1 MMMMRTTRSLWA
13 GAFILVS
20 ALACLPEDQ
29 RTDSVDPSTAG
40 RDLPAEAMV
49 QLDSGNVAYREG
61 DYDGALR
68 YYVRVTEI
76 APDDA
81 TGWFGI
87 YMAQEAL
94 GNAAAAD
101 SAIAEARRRN
111 PGASL
116 IRDTLESP

>member
-1 MMMMRTTRSLWA
+1 MTRLTRSLWA
-13 GAFILVS
+13 ATFVL
-20 ALACLPEDQ
+20 ATATACLPDDQ
-29 RTDSVDPSTAG
+29 RTDSVDPETAG
-40 RDLPAEAMV
+40 RELSAEAMA

-61 DYDGALR
+61 DYDGALA
-68 YYVRVTEI
+68 YYVRVTEM

-94 GNAAAAD
+94 GNRAAAD

-116 IRDTLESP
+116 IRDTLP

>member
-1 MMMMRTTRSLWA
+1 MRMMPARRWIWA
-13 GAFILVS
+13 MGWVFLVGT
-20 ALACLPEDQ
+20 ACMPDDQ
-29 RTDSVDPSTAG
+29 RTDSVDPSSAG
-40 RDLPAEAMV
+40 RELPAEAMA

-61 DYDGALR
+61 EFQRALEH
-68 YYVRVTEI
+68 YLRVTEM

-101 SAIAEARRRN
+101 SAIAEARKRN

>member
-1 MMMMRTTRSLWA
+1 MRTARPWIWA
-13 GAFILVS
+13 LGWVLL
-20 ALACLPEDQ
+20 ALTGCLPDDQ

-40 RDLPAEAMV
+40 RELPAEAMA
-49 QLDSGNVAYREG
+49 QLDSGNVAYRAG
-61 DYDGALR
+61 DFQGALAH
-68 YYVRVTEI
+68 YLRVTEM

-94 GNAAAAD
+94 GNTAAAD
-101 SAIAEARRRN
+101 SAIAEARKRN

-116 IRDTLESP
+116 IRDTLDGGS

>member
-1 MMMMRTTRSLWA
+1 MTMIRLTRSLWA
-13 GAFILVS
+13 GAFVLAS
-20 ALACLPEDQ
+20 AVACLPEDQ

-40 RDLPAEAMV
+40 RDLPAEAMA

-68 YYVRVTEI
+68 HYLRVTEI

-94 GNAAAAD
+94 GNTAAAD

>member
-1 MMMMRTTRSLWA
+1 MIRLTRSLWTA
-13 GAFILVS
+13 AFVLAS
-20 ALACLPEDQ
+20 TTACLPDDQ
-29 RTDSVDPSTAG
+29 RTDSVDPETAG
-40 RDLPAEAMV
+40 RELPPDAVA

-61 DYDGALR
+61 DYDGALQ
-68 YYVRVTEI
+68 YYVRVTEM

-87 YMAQEAL
+87 YMAQQAL

>member
-1 MMMMRTTRSLWA
+1 MKMRRCFLAA
-13 GAFILVS
+13 GWVLLSVT
-20 ALACLPEDQ
+20 ACLPDGQ

-40 RDLPAEAMV
+40 RELSAEAMA
-49 QLDSGNVAYREG
+49 QLDSGNVAYRAG
-61 DYDGALR
+61 DYQQALGHYR
-68 YYVRVTEI
+68 RVIEM

-87 YMAQEAL
+87 YMAQDAL
-94 GNAAAAD
+94 GNRAAAD

-116 IRDTLESP
+116 IRDTLGSR